1 MLTNRTT
8 VMCSNSSQSLTH
20 ARVYTLPCT
29 LTHSHTHSVQIQEH
43 KAELARRDTK
53 LQEQDMALYR
63 KASEMTVQE
72 MTVQMQD
79 HTTELASR
87 DTKIQEQDMAL
98 QRRAAEIAS
107 LTQNHKAELAS
118 RDTKIQELDM
128 QLQRRAA
135 EITSL
140 TLQLQKVDSCVR
152 DRLPACR
159 CPCLCSCEC
168 VEGLCPSLSTC
179 AQPW

>member
-53 LQEQDMALYR
+53 L
-63 KASEMTVQE
+63 
-72 MTVQMQD
+72 
-79 HTTELASR
+79 
-87 DTKIQEQDMAL
+87 QEQDMAL

>member
-1 MLTNRTT
+1 M
-8 VMCSNSSQSLTH
+8 
-20 ARVYTLPCT
+20 
-29 LTHSHTHSVQIQEH
+29 QIQEH

-63 KASEMTVQE
+63 KASEMTVPE
-72 MTVQMQD
+72 MTVQMQDHTTEMQD

-87 DTKIQEQDMAL
+87 DTKLQEQDMAL